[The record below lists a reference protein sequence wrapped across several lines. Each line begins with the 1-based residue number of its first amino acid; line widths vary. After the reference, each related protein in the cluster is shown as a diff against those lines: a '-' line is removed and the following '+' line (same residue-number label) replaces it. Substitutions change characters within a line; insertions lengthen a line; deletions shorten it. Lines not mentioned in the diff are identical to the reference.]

1 VDDDRDFVFDV
12 QANDPAF
19 EKAIRAI
26 KLILQGE
33 YGTEGG
39 LDQNL
44 DRVNDAMY
52 LLNAALDETV
62 SGTAPFGD
70 ELAGSYESVEQ
81 DIGFDQ
87 FLIEQINNTHSR
99 FIGFLEQDIAKVEN
113 TDQLEAITKLLDD
126 QQALNASYQTFSRI
140 RQLSLTNFL

>member
-1 VDDDRDFVFDV
+1 MDDDRDFVFDV